1 MKVTIPYIMTA
12 IMALSCFCFTGAA
25 QEDFANDSTITIS
38 PDSLHVHRNFMVN
51 DYSLI
56 GFQYGVSFNQTQF
69 NPTMKQSALFNP
81 EYFGITYTRYGKL
94 FGYMPY
100 FGFQVG
106 IMYGHEGYK
115 FKKDKITGVSENL
128 DGATQAIMN
137 VVEIPLLAQ
146 MHADFLHFKLM
157 GNIGIYGGYRMKIER
172 TGPSV
177 DEVIRNNFKDTDI
190 RFDYGLKGGVGFGLV
205 FDPIEIHFQGMLK
218 YSWSSLYEPDYY
230 SRYYYRF
237 AYPLDIVLTAGINFQ
252 LTRRSGKTNRQLKKE
267 AYKQVFGNGSGKSSS
282 EKKAE

>member
-1 MKVTIPYIMTA
+1 
-12 IMALSCFCFTGAA
+12 MALSGFCITGAA
-25 QEDFANDSTITIS
+25 QEDSAADSIITVS
-38 PDSLHVHRNFMVN
+38 PDSLHVHRKFMVN

-69 NPTMKQSALFNP
+69 NPTMKQAALFNP

-100 FGFQVG
+100 FGFQAG

-115 FKKDKITGVSENL
+115 FKPDKITGVSENL
-128 DGATQAIMN
+128 EGATQAIMD

-157 GNIGIYGGYRMKIER
+157 ADIGIYGGYRMKIER
-172 TGPSV
+172 TGTAV
-177 DEVIRNNFKDTDI
+177 DETIRNNFKDTDI
-190 RFDYGLKGGVGFGLV
+190 RFDYGLKGGIGFGLV
-205 FDPIEIHFQGMLK
+205 FDPIEIHFQGMVK
-218 YSWSSLYEPDYY
+218 YAWSSLYEPDYY

-267 AYKQVFGNGSGKSSS
+267 AYEQVFGNGSGKSPSGKKS
-282 EKKAE
+282 VEKAE